1 MRFIRNRRS
10 DGSLKQ
16 CVFAV
21 EVLDRTER
29 GGGSIYGLEVSPFK
43 IPHLDSCGW
52 RFISGRFST
61 NYRKGIIFLQN

>member
-29 GGGSIYGLEVSPFK
+29 GGGVFMAWKYF
-43 IPHLDSCGW
+43 HL
-52 RFISGRFST
+52 RFISGRVNT